1 MPIMVKAVPPAEF
14 DAWVKK
20 AKQEF
25 ARVDEPEAPAGTP
38 AEEAVKVAARALS
51 K

>member
-1 MPIMVKAVPPAEF
+1 MPIMVKAVSPAEF
-14 DAWVKK
+14 DIWVKK

-25 ARVDEPEAPAGTP
+25 ARVDEPDAPAKATI
-38 AEEAVKVAARALS
+38 KVAAHALS